1 MQRDAAP
8 WLAVLEVTLAI
19 RVFGPDA
26 VRCCRRLLAAG
37 VRIGITT
44 MSGAARRSSTEPDD
58 DHKVMR

>member
-8 WLAVLEVTLAI
+8 SLVALEITLAI

-37 VRIGITT
+37 VRIGITNMT
-44 MSGAARRSSTEPDD
+44 GAARRPSAEPDECL
-58 DHKVMR
+58 KVEQ